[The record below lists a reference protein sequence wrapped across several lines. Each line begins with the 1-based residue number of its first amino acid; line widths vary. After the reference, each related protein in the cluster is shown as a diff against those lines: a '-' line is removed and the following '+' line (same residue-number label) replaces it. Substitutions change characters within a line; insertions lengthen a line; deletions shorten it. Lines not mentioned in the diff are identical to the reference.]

1 MSLLLLFDE
10 IGLTF
15 HMLLKERDMNTDQM
29 FDVPVQD
36 AAWGHATAWDADGL
50 ELHYVRWGQGT
61 PRVLLLHGWPG
72 FWYDWRRVL
81 PRLAQFTSVIAMD
94 LRGFG
99 FSAKPDWPVHSAYSP
114 EAQAKNVL
122 TLLDQLN
129 VESIVLG
136 GYDIGSRVAQM
147 IAHMAPERVHS
158 LVLSAPVYPGFGTRP
173 LEPEAQQERWYQHF
187 HMLPQA
193 DQLIGHDQETVRLYL
208 SHFYNHWVGN
218 KQALRPHQFEEIV
231 KTYAQPEA
239 ARGSIAW
246 YRAGGGSGQVALASG
261 NTPPVPITHPTMIL
275 WGETDPIAPPAWAD
289 RLGDTFSHL
298 LGVQFLPD
306 IGHFVP
312 FEAPEAVVEA
322 IRTVL

>member
-1 MSLLLLFDE
+1 MSLLLPFDE

-15 HMLLKERDMNTDQM
+15 HILIKEIDMNTDRM

-36 AAWGHATAWDADGL
+36 AAWGHATASDADGL
-50 ELHYVRWGQGT
+50 ELHYVRWGQGA
-61 PRVLLLHGWPG
+61 PQVLLLHGWPG

-81 PRLAQFTSVIAMD
+81 PHLAQFTSVIALD

-129 VESIVLG
+129 VERIVLG

-187 HMLPQA
+187 HLLPQA
-193 DQLIGHDQETVRLYL
+193 DQIIGHDQETVRLYL
-208 SHFYNHWVGN
+208 SHFYTHWVGN
-218 KQALRPHQFEEIV
+218 KQALRPYEFEEIV

-275 WGETDPIAPPAWAD
+275 WGEADPIAPPAWAD